1 MKILVFGQRAKEEDL
16 GYVATL
22 IKAATERSLDLC
34 IYGPYDDELASI
46 GFTTSI
52 QDKVYS
58 YKDLKSERPDTV
70 VTLGG
75 DGTIL
80 KAITLIKELGI
91 PILGINLG
99 RLGFL
104 ASVEKK
110 NIEQVVSDLAG
121 DKYDVEERSLLSL
134 ECNLPIFGDTRFA
147 LNDFTITKRDNSSM
161 ITIKTYIDDQL
172 MNTYWADGI
181 IVATP
186 TGSTGYSLS
195 CDGPIVFP
203 ESSNFVITPIAPH
216 NLNVRPVVISDSKN
230 IRFEIEGRAENF
242 LTTLDSRFET
252 ITKDHIITISKA
264 DFSIKLVHP
273 EGSTFMQTIR
283 SKLLWGLDMRN

>member
-1 MKILVFGQRAKEEDL
+1 MKLLVFGQRAKEKDL
-16 GYVATL
+16 GHVATL
-22 IKAATERSLDLC
+22 LKTASEKELDLA
-34 IYGPYDDELASI
+34 IYGPYDEELAEI

-52 QDKVYS
+52 DERIYS
-58 YKDLKSERPDTV
+58 YEEVVKSKPDVV

-80 KAITLIKELGI
+80 KAITLIREQDI

-110 NIEQVVSDLAG
+110 NISEVVDEVSAG
-121 DKYDVEERSLLSL
+121 KYDVEERSLLKL
-134 ECNLPIFGDTRFA
+134 DCNLPIFGETCFA

-161 ITIKTYIDDQL
+161 ITIKTYIDDVL

-216 NLNVRPVVISDSKN
+216 NLNVRPVVISDSN
-230 IRFEIEGRAENF
+230 TIRFEIDGRAENF

-252 ITKDHIITISKA
+252 ITKDHKISISKA
-264 DFSIKLVHP
+264 GFKIKLIHQK
-273 EGSTFMQTIR
+273 GTTFMETIR